1 MKVSN
6 MNLLN
11 PEDVSAKLGISKAAL
26 HSLRGREASFPQPI
40 RVSQKVLRWD
50 EEDIDNWL
58 TAKKEREYGKNSGVG
73 GRSAY

>member
-1 MKVSN
+1 

-11 PEDVSAKLGISKAAL
+11 PEEVSSKLGITKAAL

-50 EEDIDNWL
+50 EADIDNWL
-58 TAKKEREYGKNSGVG
+58 TAKKESEHGEDRRVG
-73 GRSAY
+73 